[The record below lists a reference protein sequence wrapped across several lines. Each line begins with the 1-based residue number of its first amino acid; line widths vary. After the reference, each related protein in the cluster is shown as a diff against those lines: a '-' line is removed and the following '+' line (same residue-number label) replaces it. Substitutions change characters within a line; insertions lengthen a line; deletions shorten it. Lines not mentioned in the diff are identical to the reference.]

1 MLQCRVLYFS
11 AKLGV
16 ILLSVIM
23 PNVMA
28 PFRQLSV
35 VFGGTKTENEAQLL
49 DVSFLLIWQKKKDFE
64 KEKKIF

>member
-1 MLQCRVLYFS
+1 MLS
-11 AKLGV
+11 V

-23 PNVMA
+23 LNVMA

-49 DVSFLLIWQKKKDFE
+49 DISFLLIWQKKKIL
-64 KEKKIF
+64 KKKKKIF